1 MECSDISHSATF
13 LRLQRMNLKFTT
25 CRLITTIAREG
36 NVFRMFSVIL
46 FTGGG
51 DPPGWR
57 PHAPWMVTPLWMET
71 HQLLTS
77 SGSLLECILIAM
89 VNLFFLPNCLT
100 IMPIHST
107 ILSLDR
113 IKFNPFQ
120 NFFLFYPWLQNDQTS
135 DLQRP
140 VVRFPKSSSGI
151 DCSKRDC
158 ALI

>member
-1 MECSDISHSATF
+1 MEFSDISHSATF

-46 FTGGG
+46 FTGSG

-57 PHAPWMVTPLWMET
+57 PHAPRTVTPPLDGDRPSGWRPPLWMET
-71 HQLLTS
+71 LLTS

-89 VNLFFLPNCLT
+89 VNLFFLPNCLA

-120 NFFLFYPWLQNDQTS
+120 NLFLFYLWLQN
-135 DLQRP
+135 
-140 VVRFPKSSSGI
+140 G
-151 DCSKRDC
+151 
-158 ALI
+158 